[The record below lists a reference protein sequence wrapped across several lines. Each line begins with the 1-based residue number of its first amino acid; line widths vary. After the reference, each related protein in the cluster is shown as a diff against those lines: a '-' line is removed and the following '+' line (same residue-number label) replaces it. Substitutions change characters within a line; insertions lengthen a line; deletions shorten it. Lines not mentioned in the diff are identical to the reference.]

1 MAVSFVPNTPDFP
14 KAKLSWIQPPGSPP
28 TVSRSPPLNQRPT
41 GFRVPS
47 GINPRRPTNGRLVKW
62 SSTFG

>member
-41 GFRVPS
+41 GFRAPS
-47 GINPRRPTNGRLVKW
+47 GTNHGHPRSGRPDKW
-62 SSTFG
+62 SSTSG